1 MLCSFVVK
9 KQFLETYIQ
18 SFELLTDL
26 TLSYFPFNNEEAET
40 AESWQISV
48 YTDTPSKLTEL
59 IESIRRRFN
68 LPNVQ
73 VSITELESKDWV
85 TEVQKNFKPILVENI
100 YIYSSYYQDTLS
112 QHPDSIAIN
121 IDPGNAFGTG
131 EHHTTK
137 GCLRA
142 IAQLSKKEAFTNII
156 DIGSGS
162 AILAIAAAKLFRNAK
177 ILATDIDIDAVKV
190 AQENI
195 EKNNADNI
203 LAMQADGIDH
213 QIINTRA
220 PFELIICNI
229 LSSVLIQIASDIN
242 NISTQDTI
250 IVLSG
255 LTIRQLEDVTNSY
268 IKYNFKTLEVIH
280 EDEWCTI
287 IMKKL

>member
-1 MLCSFVVK
+1 MLCTFVVE
-9 KQFLETYIQ
+9 KQFLETYTQ
-18 SFELLTDL
+18 TFESLTDL
-26 TLSYFPFNNEEAET
+26 TISYFPFDNEEAET
-40 AESWQISV
+40 AKNWQISI
-48 YTDTPSKLTEL
+48 YTDTPEETIAL
-59 IESIRRRFN
+59 IEKISKKFN
-68 LPNVQ
+68 LPNVKI
-73 VSITELESKDWV
+73 STTEIENKDWV
-85 TEVQKNFKPILVENI
+85 TEVQKNFKPILVDNI
-100 YIYSSYYQDTLS
+100 YIYSSYYQETLS
-112 QHPDSIAIN
+112 QHQDSICIN

-142 IAQLSKKEAFTNII
+142 ISKLSKTNNFINI
-156 DIGSGS
+156 VDIGSGS

-195 EKNNADNI
+195 EKNNASNI
-203 LAMQADGIDH
+203 VAIQADGIDH
-213 QIINTRA
+213 QTINSRA

-242 NISTQDTI
+242 NISSPGTI
-250 IVLSG
+250 LVLSG

-268 IKYNFKTLEVIH
+268 NQHKFRTLEVIY

-287 IMKKL
+287 ILKKL